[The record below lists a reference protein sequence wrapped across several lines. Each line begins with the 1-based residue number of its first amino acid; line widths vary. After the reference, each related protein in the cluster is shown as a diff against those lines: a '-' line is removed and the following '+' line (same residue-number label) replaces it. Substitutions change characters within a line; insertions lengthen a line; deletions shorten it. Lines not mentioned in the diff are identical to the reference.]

1 MVPIY
6 IKFKN
11 RQHETT
17 ALEVRIAI
25 TLTGRVVSL
34 LTTGRG
40 QKEDSMVLGRFCF
53 LVSGLVTWWVHSMKN
68 PWS

>member
-17 ALEVRIAI
+17 ALEVRIGI
-25 TLTGRVVSL
+25 TLTGRVSL

-53 LVSGLVTWWVHSMKN
+53 LVSVLVTWWVHSMKN

>member
-17 ALEVRIAI
+17 ALEVRIVI
-25 TLTGRVVSL
+25 TLRGRVSL

-40 QKEDSMVLGRFCF
+40 QKEDSVVLGRFCF
-53 LVSGLVTWWVHSMKN
+53 LVSVLVTRWVHFVKN
-68 PWS
+68 SRS